1 MSMKIDQI
9 YTKCLSQASYF
20 IENNGEAAVIDPIRE
35 VNQYIEIAK
44 SKKCKIKYVLQTHFH
59 ADFVSGHLTLSKLT
73 GAPIVY
79 GPNADPQYDCI
90 ISSEGDLFQIGKIK
104 IEVLHTPGHTL
115 ESCSFLLYN
124 ENNEPHA
131 IFTGDTLFLG
141 DVGIPDVAQR
151 YKNTTKEEL
160 AAILYDSINTK
171 IKPLS
176 DDLVVYP
183 GHGAGSACG
192 KNMMKETVDTLK
204 NQKVNNYA
212 LSSKI
217 NKEDFVKELT
227 ENLPEPPAYFP
238 SNVKLNQTGYID
250 FDAVLEKSM
259 KKIKSDEFKEMI
271 KNPEIIILD
280 TRRSKDFIKSHIKD
294 SIFIG
299 LEGRFA
305 PWVGEIFKD
314 INTPIILICNEGSQK
329 EAITRLSRIGF
340 DNCLGFLEGGI
351 RKWIRDG
358 NETVSLETLNSKSFV
373 DILKLN
379 KIDILDVR
387 RESEFKNKH
396 IEGALNIPLSNLKE
410 KAQDIRESDNLFIH
424 CAAGYRSVIAI
435 SILRKMGYN
444 KLKNITD
451 GFNGILKC
459 DLNENCFNSSV
470 ESACDNI

>member
-1 MSMKIDQI
+1 MKIEQI
-9 YTKCLSQASYF
+9 YTSCLSQASYF
-20 IENNGEAAVIDPIRE
+20 IENNGEAIVIDPIRE
-35 VNQYIEIAK
+35 VDQYIKRAK
-44 SKKCKIKYVLQTHFH
+44 SSGCKIKYVFQTHFH
-59 ADFVSGHLTLSKLT
+59 ADFVSGHITLSKKT
-73 GAPIVY
+73 NAQIVY
-79 GPNADPQYDCI
+79 GPNANPDYECI
-90 ISSEGDLFQIGKIK
+90 IASDGDFFEIGNLK

-115 ESCSFLLYN
+115 ESCSYLLYN
-124 ENNEPHA
+124 EDNEPHA

-160 AAILYDSINTK
+160 ASILYDSINKK

-176 DDLVVYP
+176 DNLVVYP

-204 NQKVNNYA
+204 NQKVYNYA
-212 LSSKI
+212 LNGKF

-238 SNVKLNQTGYID
+238 LNVKLNQTGYMD
-250 FDAVLEKSM
+250 YDTVLENSM
-259 KKIKSDEFKEMI
+259 KNINSEEFKELI
-271 KNPEIIILD
+271 KNPQIVILD
-280 TRRSKDFIKSHIKD
+280 TRSSKDFIKSHIKD

-314 INTPIILICNEGSQK
+314 IKTPMILVCNEGNQK

-340 DNCLGFLEGGI
+340 DNCLGYLDGGI
-351 RKWIRDG
+351 KKWIRDG
-358 NETVSLETLNSKSFV
+358 NETESLETLNSKNFI

-396 IEGALNIPLSNLKE
+396 IEGAINIPLSNLKD
-410 KAQDIRESDNLFIH
+410 KAQDIRQSDNLYIH

-444 KLKNITD
+444 KLINISD
-451 GFNGILKC
+451 GFNGILKR
-459 DLNENCFNSSV
+459 DLNENCFNSSM
-470 ESACDNI
+470 ESTCGNT

>member
-1 MSMKIDQI
+1 MKIEQI
-9 YTKCLSQASYF
+9 YTSCLSQASYF
-20 IENNGEAAVIDPIRE
+20 IENNGEAIVIDPIRE
-35 VNQYIEIAK
+35 VNQYIKRAK
-44 SKKCKIKYVLQTHFH
+44 SNGSKIKYVFQTHFH
-59 ADFVSGHLTLSKLT
+59 ADFVSGHITLSKKT
-73 GAPIVY
+73 NAQIVY
-79 GPNADPQYDCI
+79 GPNANPDYECI
-90 ISSEGDLFQIGKIK
+90 IASDGDLFEIGNLK

-115 ESCSFLLYN
+115 ESCSYLLYN
-124 ENNEPHA
+124 EDNEPHA

-160 AAILYDSINTK
+160 ASILYDSINTK

-176 DDLVVYP
+176 DNLVVYP

-204 NQKVNNYA
+204 NQKVSNYA
-212 LSSKI
+212 LNGKF

-238 SNVKLNQTGYID
+238 LNVKLNQTGYMD
-250 FDAVLEKSM
+250 FDTVLENSM
-259 KKIKSDEFKEMI
+259 KKINSEEFKELI
-271 KNPEIIILD
+271 KNPQIIILD
-280 TRRSKDFIKSHIKD
+280 TRSSKDFIKSHIKD

-314 INTPIILICNEGSQK
+314 INTPMILVCSQGSQK

-351 RKWIRDG
+351 KKWIRDG
-358 NETVSLETLNSKSFV
+358 NETESLENLNSKNFI

-379 KIDILDVR
+379 KIEILDVR

-396 IEGALNIPLSNLKE
+396 IEGAMNIPLSNLKE
-410 KAQDIRESDNLFIH
+410 KAQDIKQSDNLYIH

-444 KLKNITD
+444 KLINISD
-451 GFNGILKC
+451 GFNGILKR
-459 DLNENCFNSSV
+459 DLNENCFNSSM
-470 ESACDNI
+470 ESTCDNT

>member
-1 MSMKIDQI
+1 MKIEQI
-9 YTKCLSQASYF
+9 YTSCLSQASYF
-20 IENNGEAAVIDPIRE
+20 VENNGVAIIIDPIRE
-35 VNQYIEIAK
+35 VEQYIQKAK
-44 SKKCKIKYVLQTHFH
+44 SRGAKIKYIFQTHFH
-59 ADFVSGHLTLSKLT
+59 ADFVSGHITLSKMT
-73 GAPIVY
+73 DAPIIY
-79 GPNADPQYDCI
+79 GPNAKPDYKCI
-90 ISSEGDLFQIGKIK
+90 IAADGEFFEIGKIK
-104 IEVLHTPGHTL
+104 IKVLHTPGHTL
-115 ESCSFLLYN
+115 ESCSYLLFN

-151 YKNTTKEEL
+151 YKDTSKEEL
-160 AAILYDSINTK
+160 ASILYDSINTK

-176 DDLVVYP
+176 DNLVVYP

-212 LSSKI
+212 LNGKF
-217 NKEDFVKELT
+217 NKDDFVRELT

-238 SNVKLNQTGYID
+238 SNVKLNQMGYID
-250 FDAVLEKSM
+250 FNNVLENSL
-259 KKIKSDEFKEMI
+259 KKINSEEFKELT
-271 KNPEIIILD
+271 KNPQNVILD
-280 TRRSKDFIKSHIKD
+280 TRSSSDFIKSHIKD

-299 LEGRFA
+299 LQGRFA

-314 INTPIILICNEGSQK
+314 IKTPIILVCNEGSQK

-340 DNCLGFLEGGI
+340 DNCLGYLEGGI
-351 RKWIRDG
+351 KKWIRDG
-358 NETVSLETLNSKSFV
+358 NETESLENLNSKNFI

-396 IEGALNIPLSNLKE
+396 IEGAINIPLSDLKE
-410 KAQDIRESDNLFIH
+410 KAQEIKQSDNLFIH
-424 CAAGYRSVIAI
+424 CAAGYRSVIAT

-444 KLKNITD
+444 KLINISD
-451 GFNGILKC
+451 GFDGILKS
-459 DLNENCFNSSV
+459 DLNENCFNSSL
-470 ESACDNI
+470 

>member
-1 MSMKIDQI
+1 MKIEQI
-9 YTKCLSQASYF
+9 YTSCLSQASYF
-20 IENNGEAAVIDPIRE
+20 IENNGEAIVIDPIRE
-35 VNQYIEIAK
+35 VDQYIKRAK
-44 SKKCKIKYVLQTHFH
+44 SSGCKIKYVFQTHFH
-59 ADFVSGHLTLSKLT
+59 ADFVSGHITLSKKT
-73 GAPIVY
+73 NAQIVY
-79 GPNADPQYDCI
+79 GPNANPNYECI
-90 ISSEGDLFQIGKIK
+90 IASDGDFFEIGNLRIK
-104 IEVLHTPGHTL
+104 VLHTPGHTL
-115 ESCSFLLYN
+115 ESCSYLLYN
-124 ENNEPHA
+124 EDNEPHA

-151 YKNTTKEEL
+151 YKNTSKEEL
-160 AAILYDSINTK
+160 ASILYDSINKK

-176 DDLVVYP
+176 DNLVVYP

-212 LSSKI
+212 LNGKF

-238 SNVKLNQTGYID
+238 LNVKLNQTGYID
-250 FDAVLEKSM
+250 FDTVLENSM
-259 KKIKSDEFKEMI
+259 KKINSEEFKELI
-271 KNPEIIILD
+271 KNPQIVILD
-280 TRRSKDFIKSHIKD
+280 TRSSKDFIKSHIKD

-314 INTPIILICNEGSQK
+314 IKTPMILVCNEGNQK

-340 DNCLGFLEGGI
+340 DNCLGYLDGGI
-351 RKWIRDG
+351 KKWIRDG
-358 NETVSLETLNSKSFV
+358 NETESLETFNSKNFI

-396 IEGALNIPLSNLKE
+396 IEGAINIPLSNLKE
-410 KAQDIRESDNLFIH
+410 KAKDIKQFDNLYIH

-444 KLKNITD
+444 KLINISD
-451 GFNGILKC
+451 GFNGILKR
-459 DLNENCFNSSV
+459 DLNANCFNSNM
-470 ESACDNI
+470 ETICDNN

>member
-1 MSMKIDQI
+1 M
-9 YTKCLSQASYF
+9 
-20 IENNGEAAVIDPIRE
+20 
-35 VNQYIEIAK
+35 
-44 SKKCKIKYVLQTHFH
+44 
-59 ADFVSGHLTLSKLT
+59 
-73 GAPIVY
+73 
-79 GPNADPQYDCI
+79 
-90 ISSEGDLFQIGKIK
+90 
-104 IEVLHTPGHTL
+104 
-115 ESCSFLLYN
+115 
-124 ENNEPHA
+124 
-131 IFTGDTLFLG
+131 
-141 DVGIPDVAQR
+141 GIPDVAQR

-160 AAILYDSINTK
+160 ASILYDSINTK

-176 DDLVVYP
+176 DNLVVYP

-204 NQKVNNYA
+204 NQKVSNYA
-212 LSSKI
+212 LNGKF

-238 SNVKLNQTGYID
+238 LNVKLNQTGYMD
-250 FDAVLEKSM
+250 FDTVLENSM
-259 KKIKSDEFKEMI
+259 KKINSEEFKELI
-271 KNPEIIILD
+271 KNPQIIILD
-280 TRRSKDFIKSHIKD
+280 TRSSKDFIKSHIKD

-314 INTPIILICNEGSQK
+314 IKTPMILVCNEGSQK

-351 RKWIRDG
+351 KKWIRDG
-358 NETVSLETLNSKSFV
+358 NETESLENLNSKNFI

-396 IEGALNIPLSNLKE
+396 IEGAMNIPLSNLKE
-410 KAQDIRESDNLFIH
+410 KAQDIKQSDNLYIH

-444 KLKNITD
+444 KLINISD
-451 GFNGILKC
+451 GFNGILKR
-459 DLNENCFNSSV
+459 DLNENCFNSSM
-470 ESACDNI
+470 ESTCGNT

>member
-1 MSMKIDQI
+1 MKIEQI
-9 YTKCLSQASYF
+9 YTSCLSQASYF
-20 IENNGEAAVIDPIRE
+20 IENNGEAIVIDPIRE
-35 VNQYIEIAK
+35 VDQYIKRAK
-44 SKKCKIKYVLQTHFH
+44 SSGCKIKYVFQTHFH
-59 ADFVSGHLTLSKLT
+59 ADFVSGHITLSKKT
-73 GAPIVY
+73 NAQIVY
-79 GPNADPQYDCI
+79 GPNANPDYECI
-90 ISSEGDLFQIGKIK
+90 IASDGDFFEIGNLK

-115 ESCSFLLYN
+115 ESCSYLLYN
-124 ENNEPHA
+124 EDNEPHA

-160 AAILYDSINTK
+160 ASILYDSINKK

-176 DDLVVYP
+176 DNLVVYP

-204 NQKVNNYA
+204 NQKVYNYA
-212 LSSKI
+212 LNGKF

-238 SNVKLNQTGYID
+238 LNVKLNQTGYID
-250 FDAVLEKSM
+250 FDTVLENSM
-259 KKIKSDEFKEMI
+259 KKINSEEFKELI
-271 KNPEIIILD
+271 KNPQIVILD
-280 TRRSKDFIKSHIKD
+280 TRSSKDFIKSHIKD

-314 INTPIILICNEGSQK
+314 IKTPMILVCNEGNQK

-340 DNCLGFLEGGI
+340 DNCLGYLDGGI
-351 RKWIRDG
+351 KKWIRDG
-358 NETVSLETLNSKSFV
+358 NETESLETLNSKNFI

-396 IEGALNIPLSNLKE
+396 IEGAINIPLSNLKE
-410 KAQDIRESDNLFIH
+410 KAKDIKQFDNLYIH

-444 KLKNITD
+444 KLINISD
-451 GFNGILKC
+451 GFNGILKR
-459 DLNENCFNSSV
+459 DLNANCFNSSI
-470 ESACDNI
+470 ETTCDNN

>member
-1 MSMKIDQI
+1 MKIEQI
-9 YTKCLSQASYF
+9 YTSCLSQASYF
-20 IENNGEAAVIDPIRE
+20 IENNGEAIVIDPIRE
-35 VNQYIEIAK
+35 VDQYIKRAK
-44 SKKCKIKYVLQTHFH
+44 SSGCKIKYVFQTHFH
-59 ADFVSGHLTLSKLT
+59 ADFVSGHVTLSKKT
-73 GAPIVY
+73 NAQIVY
-79 GPNADPQYDCI
+79 GPNANPDYECI
-90 ISSEGDLFQIGKIK
+90 IASDGDFFEIGNLK

-115 ESCSFLLYN
+115 ESCSYLLYN
-124 ENNEPHA
+124 EDNEPHA

-160 AAILYDSINTK
+160 ASILYDSINTK

-176 DDLVVYP
+176 DNLVVYP

-204 NQKVNNYA
+204 NQKLNNYA
-212 LSSKI
+212 LNGKF

-238 SNVKLNQTGYID
+238 LNVKLNQTGYID
-250 FDAVLEKSM
+250 FDTVLENSM
-259 KKIKSDEFKEMI
+259 KKINSEEFKELI
-271 KNPEIIILD
+271 KNPQIVILD
-280 TRRSKDFIKSHIKD
+280 TRSSKDFIKSHIKD

-314 INTPIILICNEGSQK
+314 INTPMILVCNEGNQK

-340 DNCLGFLEGGI
+340 DNCLGYLDGGI
-351 RKWIRDG
+351 KKWIRDG
-358 NETVSLETLNSKSFV
+358 NETESLETLNSKNFI

-396 IEGALNIPLSNLKE
+396 IEGAINIPLSNLKD
-410 KAQDIRESDNLFIH
+410 KAQDIRQSDNLYIH

-444 KLKNITD
+444 KLINISD
-451 GFNGILKC
+451 GFNGILKR
-459 DLNENCFNSSV
+459 DLNANCFNSSM
-470 ESACDNI
+470 ETTCDNN

>member
-1 MSMKIDQI
+1 MKIEQI
-9 YTKCLSQASYF
+9 YTSCLSQASYF
-20 IENNGEAAVIDPIRE
+20 IENNGEAIVIDPIRE
-35 VNQYIEIAK
+35 VDQYIKRAK
-44 SKKCKIKYVLQTHFH
+44 SSGCKIKYVFQTHFH
-59 ADFVSGHLTLSKLT
+59 ADFVSGHVTLSKKT
-73 GAPIVY
+73 NAQIVY
-79 GPNADPQYDCI
+79 GPNANPDYECI
-90 ISSEGDLFQIGKIK
+90 IASDGDFFEIGNLK

-115 ESCSFLLYN
+115 ESCSYLLYN
-124 ENNEPHA
+124 EDNEPHA

-160 AAILYDSINTK
+160 ASILYDSINTK

-176 DDLVVYP
+176 DNLVVYP

-212 LSSKI
+212 LNGKF

-238 SNVKLNQTGYID
+238 LNVKLNQTGYID
-250 FDAVLEKSM
+250 FDTVLENSM
-259 KKIKSDEFKEMI
+259 KKINSEEFKELI
-271 KNPEIIILD
+271 KNPQIVILD
-280 TRRSKDFIKSHIKD
+280 TRSSKDFIKSHIKD

-314 INTPIILICNEGSQK
+314 INTPMILVCNEGNQK

-340 DNCLGFLEGGI
+340 DNCLGYLDGGI
-351 RKWIRDG
+351 KKWIRDG
-358 NETVSLETLNSKSFV
+358 NETESLETLNSKNFI

-396 IEGALNIPLSNLKE
+396 IEGAINIPLSNLKE
-410 KAQDIRESDNLFIH
+410 KAKDIKQFDNLYIH

-444 KLKNITD
+444 KLINISD
-451 GFNGILKC
+451 GFNGILKR
-459 DLNENCFNSSV
+459 DLNANCFNSNM
-470 ESACDNI
+470 ETTCDNN

>member
-1 MSMKIDQI
+1 MKIEQI
-9 YTKCLSQASYF
+9 YTSCLSQASYF
-20 IENNGEAAVIDPIRE
+20 IENNGEAIVIDPIRE
-35 VNQYIEIAK
+35 VDQYIKRAK
-44 SKKCKIKYVLQTHFH
+44 SSGCKIKYVFQTHFH
-59 ADFVSGHLTLSKLT
+59 ADFVSGHITLSKKT
-73 GAPIVY
+73 NAQIVY
-79 GPNADPQYDCI
+79 GPNANPDYECI
-90 ISSEGDLFQIGKIK
+90 IASDGDFFEIGNLK

-115 ESCSFLLYN
+115 ESCSYLLYN
-124 ENNEPHA
+124 EDNEPHA

-141 DVGIPDVAQR
+141 DVGIPDVAHR

-160 AAILYDSINTK
+160 ASILYDSINKK

-176 DDLVVYP
+176 DNLVVYP

-204 NQKVNNYA
+204 NQKVYNYA
-212 LSSKI
+212 LNGKF

-238 SNVKLNQTGYID
+238 LNVKLNQTGYID
-250 FDAVLEKSM
+250 FDTVLENSM
-259 KKIKSDEFKEMI
+259 KKINSEEFKELI
-271 KNPEIIILD
+271 KNPQIVILD
-280 TRRSKDFIKSHIKD
+280 TRSSKDFIKSHIKD

-314 INTPIILICNEGSQK
+314 IKTPMILVCNEGNQK

-340 DNCLGFLEGGI
+340 DNCLGYLDGGI
-351 RKWIRDG
+351 KKWIRDG
-358 NETVSLETLNSKSFV
+358 NETESLETLNSKNFI

-396 IEGALNIPLSNLKE
+396 IEGAINIPLSNLKE
-410 KAQDIRESDNLFIH
+410 KAKDIKQFDNLYIH

-444 KLKNITD
+444 KLINISD
-451 GFNGILKC
+451 GFNGILKR
-459 DLNENCFNSSV
+459 DLNVNCFNSNM
-470 ESACDNI
+470 ETTCDNN

>member
-1 MSMKIDQI
+1 MKIEQI
-9 YTKCLSQASYF
+9 YTSCLSQASYF
-20 IENNGEAAVIDPIRE
+20 IENNGEAIVIDPIRE
-35 VNQYIEIAK
+35 VDQYIKRAK
-44 SKKCKIKYVLQTHFH
+44 SSGCKIKYVFQTHFH
-59 ADFVSGHLTLSKLT
+59 ADFVSGHITLSKKT
-73 GAPIVY
+73 NAQIVY
-79 GPNADPQYDCI
+79 GPNANPDYECI
-90 ISSEGDLFQIGKIK
+90 IASDGDFFEIGNLK

-115 ESCSFLLYN
+115 ESCSYLLYN
-124 ENNEPHA
+124 EDNEPHA

-160 AAILYDSINTK
+160 ASILYDSINKK

-176 DDLVVYP
+176 DNLVVYP

-204 NQKVNNYA
+204 NQKVYNYA
-212 LSSKI
+212 LNGKF

-238 SNVKLNQTGYID
+238 LNVKLNQSGYID
-250 FDAVLEKSM
+250 FDTVLENSM
-259 KKIKSDEFKEMI
+259 KKINSEEFKELI
-271 KNPEIIILD
+271 KNPQIVILD
-280 TRRSKDFIKSHIKD
+280 TRSSKDFIKSHIKD

-314 INTPIILICNEGSQK
+314 IKTPMILVCNEGNQK

-340 DNCLGFLEGGI
+340 DNCLGYLDGGI
-351 RKWIRDG
+351 KKWIRDG
-358 NETVSLETLNSKSFV
+358 NETESLETLNSKNFI

-396 IEGALNIPLSNLKE
+396 IEGAINIPLSNLKD
-410 KAQDIRESDNLFIH
+410 KAQDIRQSDNLYIH

-444 KLKNITD
+444 KLINISD
-451 GFNGILKC
+451 GFNGILKR
-459 DLNENCFNSSV
+459 DLNANCFNSSI
-470 ESACDNI
+470 ETTCDNN

>member
-1 MSMKIDQI
+1 MKIEQI
-9 YTKCLSQASYF
+9 YTSCLSQASYF
-20 IENNGEAAVIDPIRE
+20 IENNGEAIVIDPIRE
-35 VNQYIEIAK
+35 VDQYIKRAK
-44 SKKCKIKYVLQTHFH
+44 SSGCKIKYVFQTHFH
-59 ADFVSGHLTLSKLT
+59 ADFVSGHITLSKKT
-73 GAPIVY
+73 NAQIVY
-79 GPNADPQYDCI
+79 GPNANPDYECI
-90 ISSEGDLFQIGKIK
+90 IASDGDFFEIGNLK

-115 ESCSFLLYN
+115 ESCSYLLYN
-124 ENNEPHA
+124 EDNEPHA

-160 AAILYDSINTK
+160 ASILYDSINKK

-176 DDLVVYP
+176 DNLVVYP

-204 NQKVNNYA
+204 NQKLNNYA
-212 LSSKI
+212 LNGKF

-238 SNVKLNQTGYID
+238 LNVKLNQSGYLD
-250 FDAVLEKSM
+250 FDTVLENSM
-259 KKIKSDEFKEMI
+259 KKINSEEFKELI
-271 KNPEIIILD
+271 KNPQIVILD
-280 TRRSKDFIKSHIKD
+280 TRSSKDFIKSHIKD

-314 INTPIILICNEGSQK
+314 IKTPMILVCNEGNQK

-340 DNCLGFLEGGI
+340 DNCLGYLDGGI
-351 RKWIRDG
+351 KKWIRDG
-358 NETVSLETLNSKSFV
+358 NETESLETLNSKNFI

-396 IEGALNIPLSNLKE
+396 IEGAINIPLSNLKD
-410 KAQDIRESDNLFIH
+410 KAQDIRQSDNLYIH

-444 KLKNITD
+444 KLINISD
-451 GFNGILKC
+451 GFNGILKR
-459 DLNENCFNSSV
+459 DLNANCFNSSM
-470 ESACDNI
+470 ETTCDNN

>member
-1 MSMKIDQI
+1 MKIEQI
-9 YTKCLSQASYF
+9 YTSCLSQASYF
-20 IENNGEAAVIDPIRE
+20 IENNGEAIVIDPIRE
-35 VNQYIEIAK
+35 VDQYIKRAK
-44 SKKCKIKYVLQTHFH
+44 SSGCKIKYVFQTHFH
-59 ADFVSGHLTLSKLT
+59 ADFVSGHITLSKKT
-73 GAPIVY
+73 NAQIVY
-79 GPNADPQYDCI
+79 GPNANPDYECI
-90 ISSEGDLFQIGKIK
+90 IASDGDFFEIGNLK

-115 ESCSFLLYN
+115 ESCSYLLYN
-124 ENNEPHA
+124 EDNEPHA

-160 AAILYDSINTK
+160 ASILYDSINKK

-176 DDLVVYP
+176 DNLVVYP

-204 NQKVNNYA
+204 NQKLNNYA
-212 LSSKI
+212 LNGKF

-238 SNVKLNQTGYID
+238 LNVKLNQTGYID
-250 FDAVLEKSM
+250 FDTVLENSM
-259 KKIKSDEFKEMI
+259 KKINSEEFKELI
-271 KNPEIIILD
+271 KNPQIVILD
-280 TRRSKDFIKSHIKD
+280 TRSSKDFIKSHIKD

-314 INTPIILICNEGSQK
+314 IKTPMILVCNEGNQK

-340 DNCLGFLEGGI
+340 DNCLGYLDGGI
-351 RKWIRDG
+351 KKWIRDG
-358 NETVSLETLNSKSFV
+358 NETESLETLNSKNFI

-396 IEGALNIPLSNLKE
+396 IEGAINIPLSNLKE
-410 KAQDIRESDNLFIH
+410 KAKDIKQFDNLYIH

-444 KLKNITD
+444 KLINISD
-451 GFNGILKC
+451 GFNGILKR
-459 DLNENCFNSSV
+459 DLNANCFNSSM
-470 ESACDNI
+470 ETTCDNN

>member
-1 MSMKIDQI
+1 MKIEQI
-9 YTKCLSQASYF
+9 YTSCLSQASYF
-20 IENNGEAAVIDPIRE
+20 IENNGEAIVIDPIRE
-35 VNQYIEIAK
+35 VDQYIKRAK
-44 SKKCKIKYVLQTHFH
+44 SSGCKIKYVFQTHFH
-59 ADFVSGHLTLSKLT
+59 ADFVSGHITLSKKT
-73 GAPIVY
+73 NAQIVY
-79 GPNADPQYDCI
+79 GPNANPDYECI
-90 ISSEGDLFQIGKIK
+90 IASDGDFFEIGNLK

-115 ESCSFLLYN
+115 ESCSYLLYN
-124 ENNEPHA
+124 EDNEPHA

-160 AAILYDSINTK
+160 ASILYDSINKK

-176 DDLVVYP
+176 DNLVVYP

-204 NQKVNNYA
+204 NQKVYNYA
-212 LSSKI
+212 LNGKF

-238 SNVKLNQTGYID
+238 LNVKLNQTGYID
-250 FDAVLEKSM
+250 FDTVLENSM
-259 KKIKSDEFKEMI
+259 KKINSEEFKELI
-271 KNPEIIILD
+271 KNPQIVILD
-280 TRRSKDFIKSHIKD
+280 TRSSKDFIKSHIKD

-314 INTPIILICNEGSQK
+314 INTPMILVCNEGNQK

-340 DNCLGFLEGGI
+340 DNCLGYLDGGI
-351 RKWIRDG
+351 KKWIRDG
-358 NETVSLETLNSKSFV
+358 NETESLETLNSKNFI

-396 IEGALNIPLSNLKE
+396 IEGAINIPLSNLKD
-410 KAQDIRESDNLFIH
+410 KAQDIRQIDNLYIH

-444 KLKNITD
+444 KLINISD
-451 GFNGILKC
+451 GFNGILKR
-459 DLNENCFNSSV
+459 DLNANCFNSNM
-470 ESACDNI
+470 ETACDNN